1 MTTAEVYK
9 ILEEPKKK
17 RALIDC
23 CLTEIANLH
32 SLATSIKSFSFDKE
46 KVMNGACDG
55 NAHFVSAIEKI
66 LDKEEQIQSD
76 VDSYLEAYN
85 EAELLIGKLSSNL
98 LKAVLH
104 NTYLLFLSDKE
115 ISKKMHFS
123 ERHIRRLRN
132 KAVEILIICP

>member
-1 MTTAEVYK
+1 MTAVEVYN

-17 RALIDC
+17 KVLVDC
-23 CLTEIANLH
+23 YLTEIANLQ

-46 KVMNGACDG
+46 KVMSGVCDG

-66 LDKEEQIQSD
+66 LAKEEQIQSD

-85 EAELLIGKLSSNL
+85 KAELLIGRLSSNL
-98 LKAVLH
+98 LKAVLR

-115 ISKKMHFS
+115 ISKKIHFS

-132 KAVEILIICP
+132 KAIEILIRCP

>member
-1 MTTAEVYK
+1 MTTAEVYN

-23 CLTEIANLH
+23 CLTEISNLQ

-46 KVMNGACDG
+46 KVMNGTGDG

-66 LDKEEQIQSD
+66 IDKEEQIQSD

-98 LKAVLH
+98 LKAVLR
-104 NTYLLFLSDKE
+104 NTYLLFLSDKD

-132 KAVEILIICP
+132 KAVEILIRCP